1 MVGLNKKKIF
11 SVIIFILLFLS
22 PVIAGAVVC
31 DSNLD
36 GKSDQELQD
45 ISAQCDA
52 DLVILNSNLKKKK
65 KSSSELEKGI
75 AELNYN
81 IAKIKLEIKAKNA
94 KIKQLGENIV
104 VKNEYIGELSDR
116 MENIKKSVAKMMRDS
131 YSIDNVSL
139 VEMFLSNDS
148 LSTFLKDVDD
158 YSSINLKLQE
168 LTGELS
174 DVKNLSEKEK
184 KDLETKQTQEA
195 KLKYEQEQA
204 KKATETYKA
213 EKQDL
218 LSITKNKEA
227 EYKKLIAEKEK
238 LKAQV
243 GNKLYKLPGGQ
254 EISLRDAL
262 KLIQPYESTIGV
274 SPALILAVLSKE
286 SSMNS
291 IIGANIGKCT
301 YNQVIS
307 VTKNHCVKGETVM
320 SETQK
325 PIYLSM
331 MSNLGLNPDTSPV
344 SCAICSD
351 GGHGGAMG
359 PAQFMPQTWAG
370 VAKRVASII
379 GVSYSSPFENK
390 AAFTAAAVLLKDN
403 QDRCNTTFTK
413 RNDIWACSAA
423 KYYGGLML
431 KDRRLTNSMY
441 GLNGDSGYGADVL
454 RRALLIEKDID
465 IWNS

>member
-1 MVGLNKKKIF
+1 M
-11 SVIIFILLFLS
+11 
-22 PVIAGAVVC
+22 AGAVIC

-36 GKSDQELQD
+36 GKSDQELQA

-52 DLVILNSNLKKKK
+52 DLAVLNSNFENTK

-81 IAKIKLEIKAKNA
+81 ISKIQLEIKAKNA

-131 YSIDNVSL
+131 YSFDDVSL

-174 DVKNLSEKEK
+174 NVKNLSEKEK

-218 LSITKNKEA
+218 LSITKNQEA

-238 LKAQV
+238 LKNQIR
-243 GNKLYKLPGGQ
+243 NKLYRTAGGL
-254 EISLRDAL
+254 EISFGDAL

-274 SPALILAVLSKE
+274 SSALVLSVLFQE
-286 SSMNS
+286 SAMDNT
-291 IIGANIGKCT
+291 IGANIGRCT
-301 YNQVIS
+301 YNQAS
-307 VTKNHCVKGETVM
+307 SCLSGKTVM

-325 PIYLSM
+325 PSYLEI
-331 MSNLGLNPDTSPV
+331 MSNVGLNPETTPI
-344 SCAICSD
+344 SCAICRD
-351 GGHGGAMG
+351 GNYGGAMG
-359 PAQFMPQTWAG
+359 PAQFMPQTWQSI
-370 VAKRVASII
+370 VKRVSSII
-379 GVSYSSPFENK
+379 NVPYPSPFNNLD
-390 AAFTAAAVLLKDN
+390 AFTASAVLLKDN
-403 QDRCNTTFTK
+403 QDRCKTAFTK
-413 RNDIWACSAA
+413 RSDIWACSAS
-423 KYYGGLML
+423 KYYGGLSL
-431 KDRRLTNSMY
+431 KGSKLTNFMY
-441 GLNGDSGYGADVL
+441 YGYGASVL
-454 RRALLIEKDID
+454 KRALQFEKDIETL
-465 IWNS
+465 SL

>member
-1 MVGLNKKKIF
+1 MGLNKKKIF

-31 DSNLD
+31 DSNLE
-36 GKSDQELQD
+36 GKSDQELQA

-52 DLVILNSNLKKKK
+52 DLSELNSNFEKTKKY
-65 KSSSELEKGI
+65 SSELEKGI

-81 IAKIKLEIKAKNA
+81 IAKIQLEIKAKNA

-116 MENIKKSVAKMMRDS
+116 MENIKRSVAKMMRDS
-131 YSIDNVSL
+131 YSFDNVSL

-168 LTGELS
+168 LTEELS
-174 DVKNLSEKEK
+174 NVKNLSEKEK

-204 KKATETYKA
+204 KKTTETYKA

-218 LSITKNKEA
+218 LSITKNQEA

-238 LKAQV
+238 LKNQIR
-243 GNKLYKLPGGQ
+243 NKLYRTAGGL
-254 EISLRDAL
+254 EISFGDAL

-274 SPALILAVLSKE
+274 SSALVLSVLFQE
-286 SSMNS
+286 SAMNNT
-291 IIGANIGKCT
+291 IGANIGRCT
-301 YNQVIS
+301 YNQPSSCIS
-307 VTKNHCVKGETVM
+307 GKTVM

-325 PIYLSM
+325 PSYLEI
-331 MSNLGLNPDTSPV
+331 MSNIGLNPETTPV
-344 SCAICSD
+344 SCAICRD
-351 GGHGGAMG
+351 GNYGGAMG
-359 PAQFMPQTWAG
+359 PAQFMPETWQSI
-370 VAKRVASII
+370 AKRVSNII
-379 GVSYSSPFENK
+379 NVPYPSPFNNLD
-390 AAFTAAAVLLKDN
+390 AFTASAVLLKDN
-403 QDRCNTTFTK
+403 QDRCKTAFTK
-413 RNDIWACSAA
+413 RSDIWACSAS
-423 KYYGGLML
+423 KYYGGLSL
-431 KDRRLTNSMY
+431 KGSKLTNFMY
-441 GLNGDSGYGADVL
+441 YGYGSSVL
-454 RRALLIEKDID
+454 KRALQFEKDIETL
-465 IWNS
+465 SL

>member
-11 SVIIFILLFLS
+11 LLFVFVLS
-22 PVIAGAVVC
+22 FLYPVIAGAVVC

-36 GKSDQELQD
+36 GKSDQELQA

-52 DLVILNSNLKKKK
+52 DLAVLNSNFENTK

-81 IAKIKLEIKAKNA
+81 ISKIKLEIKAKNA

-116 MENIKKSVAKMMRDS
+116 MENIKKSVAKMMRES
-131 YSIDNVSL
+131 YSFGSVSL
-139 VEMFLSNDS
+139 VEIFLSNDS

-168 LTGELS
+168 LTAELS

-204 KKATETYKA
+204 KKTTETYKA

-238 LKAQV
+238 LKNQIR
-243 GNKLYKLPGGQ
+243 NKLFRTASGM
-254 EISLRDAL
+254 EISFGDAL

-274 SPALILAVLSKE
+274 SSALVLSVLFQE
-286 SSMNS
+286 SAMDN
-291 IIGANIGKCT
+291 IIGANIGRCT
-301 YNQVIS
+301 YNQS
-307 VTKNHCVKGETVM
+307 SPCLSGKTVM
-320 SETQK
+320 SDTQK
-325 PIYLSM
+325 DAYLKI
-331 MSNLGLNPDTSPV
+331 MSNLELNPETSPV
-344 SCAICSD
+344 SCPICRD
-351 GGHGGAMG
+351 GNYGGAMG
-359 PAQFMPQTWAG
+359 PSQFMPETWLG
-370 VAKRVASII
+370 IAKRVSNILSI
-379 GVSYSSPFENK
+379 SYPSPFNNLD
-390 AAFTAAAVLLKDN
+390 AFTASAVLLKDN
-403 QDRCNTTFTK
+403 QDRCKTAFTK
-413 RNDIWACSAA
+413 RSDIWACSAS
-423 KYYGGLML
+423 KYYGGLNL
-431 KDRRLTNSMY
+431 KGSKLTNFMY
-441 GLNGDSGYGADVL
+441 YGYGSSVL
-454 RRALLIEKDID
+454 KRALQFEKDIETL
-465 IWNS
+465 SL